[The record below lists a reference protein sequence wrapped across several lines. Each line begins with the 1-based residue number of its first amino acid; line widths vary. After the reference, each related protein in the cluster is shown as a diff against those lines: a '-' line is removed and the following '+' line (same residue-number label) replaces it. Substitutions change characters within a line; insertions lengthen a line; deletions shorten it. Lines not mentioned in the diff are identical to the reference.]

1 MPKRDC
7 ERELCGIGE
16 TERVR
21 GPAARATGE
30 RDPCSEKELEEVE
43 EVDAPRR

>member
-1 MPKRDC
+1 M
-7 ERELCGIGE
+7 CGIGE

-21 GPAARATGE
+21 DAVVRATGE